1 MKALHIGFI
10 IFSYIFLFAPQNVA
24 SFSVIKVGSLWDSW
38 TIEEQKNAIHFTNAD
53 KAYIRAVAIMNDD
66 RTLGK
71 LQFSDG
77 EEFKGLLRNY
87 KLAASEARMV
97 KDSVLDKIH
106 PQMKINFRTKFQK
119 AAELMV
125 QSLETRDM
133 NSQIRGVQLHGAWVD
148 WWNSNKKQIK
158 IRTYKEKKAW
168 EFWK

>member
-1 MKALHIGFI
+1 MKARHIGFI
-10 IFSYIFLFAPQNVA
+10 IFAYIFFIAPQNVA
-24 SFSVIKVGSLWDSW
+24 CFSVIKVGSLWDSW
-38 TIEEQKNAIHFTNAD
+38 TIEEQKNATHFTNAE
-53 KAYIRAVAIMNDD
+53 KAYRKAVAITNDV
-66 RTLGK
+66 TLGK
-71 LQFSDG
+71 LQYSDSD
-77 EEFKGLLRNY
+77 EFKGLIRNY